1 MTPDRPSAHAVGRGC
16 PPRGRLQKTRNTNV
30 NNEMIERSGT
40 ALDVVAGGRQGRG
53 ADDLVPQPPQA
64 PQTPEV
70 EVQAPQIT

>member
-1 MTPDRPSAHAVGRGC
+1 M
-16 PPRGRLQKTRNTNV
+16 
-30 NNEMIERSGT
+30 NNEMIELSGS